1 MPDSGRKVIL
11 RADGGT
17 QIGLGHIYRLLAVY
31 EMLGGTFSCMFAIN
45 RPDDKVKKLI
55 ESFCPVIELKSPD
68 KAGEIEELKQFVTQK
83 DIVVADGYTF
93 DFDYL
98 HSLRHMSGKLVV
110 VDDMA
115 DRKITADII
124 INHGR
129 SGIEQQYINMGVDQV
144 LCGFGY
150 LLLRNEFLQAA
161 RQQRTVETVDSLFIC
176 LGGADINNL
185 TLKFLKAAVK
195 VDFIKNIK
203 IVIGA
208 AYQHKQQLTEFANSV
223 KDKTIELFE
232 GINSSDMIR
241 VIQSCQV
248 AISPASTTSLEICCA
263 KSGLITGYSADN
275 QLNILTELLSKECGT
290 SIGDFNTVSESE
302 IIKALE
308 GYNNPA
314 EANSDMEHQA
324 QAIDGLSGER
334 IKSYLN

>member
-31 EMLGGTFSCMFAIN
+31 EMLGDTLNCVFAIN
-45 RPDDKVKKLI
+45 QPDEKVKKLI
-55 ESFCPVIELKSPD
+55 ERFCPVIELNSPD
-68 KAGEIEELKQFVTQK
+68 KAGEIEEMKQFITQK

-98 HSLRHMSGKLVV
+98 DSLRHMSGKLVV

-129 SGIEQQYINMGVDQV
+129 SGIEQQYINMGVGQV
-144 LCGFGY
+144 LCGFEY

-161 RQQRTVETVDSLFIC
+161 RQQRSVETVDSLFIC

-195 VDFIKNIK
+195 VDVIKNMK
-203 IVIGA
+203 VVIGA
-208 AYQHKQQLTEFANSV
+208 AYRHKQKLNDFVNTIANKGV
-223 KDKTIELFE
+223 EIFE
-232 GINSSDMIR
+232 GVSSAEMIR
-241 VIQSCQV
+241 LIQSCQV

-275 QLNILTELLSKECGT
+275 QLNILTELLSKGCGT
-290 SIGDFNTVSESE
+290 SIGDFNKVSEGE

-314 EANSDMEHQA
+314 KANREMEHQSV
-324 QAIDGLSGER
+324 AIDGLSGER
-334 IKSYLN
+334 IKSVLN